1 MNSVLAKLAAFLGD
15 EYKHA
20 KGVRDD
26 LAFLQSEL
34 TTMNKALHALAD
46 ADQLDEL
53 SKDWRDRVRDLA
65 YDIEDC
71 IDLSVHRLH
80 GAGESGLAAKM
91 ARMAKKIGAFR
102 QIASQIQQLK
112 ARVLEVSERRN
123 RYTLHGLVP
132 TSSDASSSTTKVDAR
147 LCALWTETK
156 HLVGIDGPRD
166 DIISRLEQESS
177 SAAAQHDVRM
187 VSIVGCAGLGKT
199 TLAKQVYDKI
209 KAEFEYKAFV
219 SVSQRPNIKELL
231 LNISTQV
238 GKSTNT
244 WDDVANL
251 VDNLREHLK
260 QKRCTLM
267 IHLFSTDH
275 S

>member
-1 MNSVLAKLAAFLGD
+1 MEGVLVSAATGAMNSVLAKLAAFLGD

-71 IDLSVHRLH
+71 IDLSVHRLR
-80 GAGESGLAAKM
+80 GSAGESGLAAKV

-102 QIASQIQQLK
+102 QIASQIQKLK
-112 ARVLEVSERRN
+112 ARVVEVSERRN

-132 TSSDASSSTTKVDAR
+132 TSSDASSSTKVDVR

-166 DIISRLEQESS
+166 DIISRLMEQ
-177 SAAAQHDVRM
+177 
-187 VSIVGCAGLGKT
+187 
-199 TLAKQVYDKI
+199 
-209 KAEFEYKAFV
+209 
-219 SVSQRPNIKELL
+219 
-231 LNISTQV
+231 
-238 GKSTNT
+238 
-244 WDDVANL
+244 
-251 VDNLREHLK
+251 
-260 QKRCTLM
+260 
-267 IHLFSTDH
+267 
-275 S
+275 